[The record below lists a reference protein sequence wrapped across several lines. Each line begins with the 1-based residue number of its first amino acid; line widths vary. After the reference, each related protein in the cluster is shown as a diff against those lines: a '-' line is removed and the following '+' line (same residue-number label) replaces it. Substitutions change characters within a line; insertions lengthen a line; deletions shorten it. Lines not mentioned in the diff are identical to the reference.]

1 MVRYIKTKTNKLSK
15 GYLFVSSG
23 AICWCHEGP
32 DSRHTFKNDFRMT
45 FYLLGRGNDIHSM
58 GRLGK
63 LVMTKDYFRM
73 EWDCDA
79 LDYPNK
85 HKVS

>member
-1 MVRYIKTKTNKLSK
+1 MELHRDISNF
-15 GYLFVSSG
+15 G
-23 AICWCHEGP
+23 
-32 DSRHTFKNDFRMT
+32 MT
-45 FYLLGRGNDIHSM
+45 CVDLVILV
-58 GRLGK
+58 L

-85 HKVS
+85 HKVSKTSTTHMH